1 MTQSEK
7 EKILQDVLKRTNT
20 STSDLPNLDETE
32 NMLTKLLGEIWE
44 SIRDWFK
51 SMFSSQS
58 NKLSQSNLELFK
70 STLLALVY
78 LTIAFLILY
87 LGYQLY
93 KLLITKNHK
102 EYASRNSIGG
112 LDNDIAS
119 QQDPNQLLVLL
130 LESKRYKEALRL
142 RWLIFLTNMNWNI
155 SLTPSHIKK
164 SYGQNLEYLNKP
176 MFSLYNPNH
185 EEIDQYFSAL
195 QDIENLERQ
204 R

>member
-1 MTQSEK
+1 MTPSEK
-7 EKILQDVLKRTNT
+7 ERILQDVLKRTNT

-58 NKLSQSNLELFK
+58 NKLTQSNLELFK
-70 STLLALVY
+70 STLMALIY
-78 LTIAFLILY
+78 LTIAFLIIY

-93 KLLITKNHK
+93 KIFSTKDKK
-102 EYASRNSIGG
+102 ESTSKNSINE
-112 LDNDIAS
+112 LDNDFAL
-119 QQDPNQLLVLL
+119 QQNPNQLLALL

-176 MFSLYNPNH
+176 MFSLYSPNH